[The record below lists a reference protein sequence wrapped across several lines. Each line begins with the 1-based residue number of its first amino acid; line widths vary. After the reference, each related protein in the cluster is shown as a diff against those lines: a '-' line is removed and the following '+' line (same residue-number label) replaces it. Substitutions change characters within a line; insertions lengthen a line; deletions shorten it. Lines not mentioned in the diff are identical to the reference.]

1 MVEATVIYEA
11 MKASEGNGKLK
22 LTLIGSGDAKTLK
35 SEGVGGLRRKRLVRL
50 AWEACDQG
58 CLIGYKDLSSLL
70 FTSVSTLKRDVT
82 LIERQGGGVPLR
94 GRARQRCQG

>member
-11 MKASEGNGKLK
+11 LKAPEGNGKLK
-22 LTLIGSGDAKTLK
+22 LTLIGSDDAKTLK
-35 SEGVGGLRRKRLVRL
+35 SEGVGGLRRKRLLRL
-50 AWEACDQG
+50 AGEAFDQG
-58 CLIGYKDLSSLL
+58 CPIGYKDLSSLL

-94 GRARQRCQG
+94 GRAGQRRQG